1 MGWSFAIGTVRG
13 TTIRI
18 HVTFLLL
25 LGWIAIAHG
34 AQGGTAAA
42 VDGVVFISLVFL
54 CVLLHEFG
62 HVTAARRYGIE
73 TPDITLLPIG
83 GVARLQRIPEEPGR
97 EIFVALAGPAVN
109 VVIAL
114 LLALLLGGIPDAES
128 GMKVEN
134 HGVAMLARLFWVN
147 VFLVVF
153 NMVPA
158 FPMDGG
164 RVLRALLA
172 YRMGFARATG
182 VAARIG
188 QVVAFGLGLLGLFGN
203 PLLIFIALFV
213 YLGAAGEAA
222 EAQLREAARG
232 LTAADAM
239 ETRYEALAPTA
250 SVGDGVEAL
259 LRTPQQ
265 DFPIVDGAGH
275 LRGLLTR
282 DAIIRALQETGPE
295 TPALE
300 AMHRDLPKV
309 HRRDPLATALAALR
323 EASAPAVAVEDG
335 DGRLVGLITQQN
347 LGDFM
352 LVQALR
358 QQPGWRGATAR

>member
-1 MGWSFAIGTVRG
+1 MGWSFAIGTVAG

-25 LGWIAIAHG
+25 LGWIAVTHG

-42 VDGVVFISLVFL
+42 VDGVLFISLVFT

-62 HVTAARRYGIE
+62 HVTAARRYGIP

-109 VVIAL
+109 VAIAL
-114 LLALLLGGIPDAES
+114 LLALALGGIPDPAT
-128 GMKVEN
+128 GLAVEN

-153 NMVPA
+153 NLVPA

-182 VAARIG
+182 VAARVG
-188 QVVAFGLGLLGLFGN
+188 QAVAFMLGLLGLFGN

-213 YLGAAGEAA
+213 YLGAASEAA
-222 EAQLREAARG
+222 EAQLREASRG

-239 ETRYEALAPTA
+239 ETRYEALPATA
-250 SVGDGVEAL
+250 SVGHAVEAL

-265 DFPIVDGAGH
+265 DFPIVDSAGR

-282 DAIIRALQETGPE
+282 DAIIRALQETGPD
-295 TPALE
+295 TPAVE
-300 AMHRDLPKV
+300 AMQHDLPAV
-309 HRRDPLATALAALR
+309 HPRDPLATALTALR
-323 EASAPAVAVEDG
+323 EAAAPAVAVEDAE
-335 DGRLVGLITQQN
+335 GRLVGLITQQN
-347 LGDFM
+347 LGELM
-352 LVQALR
+352 MVQGLR
-358 QQPGWRGATAR
+358 QGRGAIAR